1 MDLVRYQDLH
11 LQFISKL
18 GVDRRVR
25 MFTYLAVSFWRIL
38 GHSVHWSGAWEW
50 MDKVTESSGPYVY
63 L

>member
-1 MDLVRYQDLH
+1 
-11 LQFISKL
+11 
-18 GVDRRVR
+18 